1 MYVRSPLGEAIFNCS
16 LVYSC
21 DQLFLLSVCDNSQ
34 SVNFFCDSVYVR
46 IYVHITFINL
56 CVILPSVLQRQKLAN
71 DTHGFVP
78 GRQFYCY
85 VQNYPEVQEELQD
98 YYFEDF
104 NIEERLNPTQ

>member
-1 MYVRSPLGEAIFNCS
+1 MTQCTYIAT
-16 LVYSC
+16 
-21 DQLFLLSVCDNSQ
+21 
-34 SVNFFCDSVYVR
+34 
-46 IYVHITFINL
+46 YVHITFINL